1 MRVECTIDRFC
12 GKRGIFLDFQRKER
26 YGMPDLL
33 RIMEILRGENGCP
46 WDREQTHG
54 SIRGNFIEETYEAV
68 EAIDKEDPVLLREEL
83 GDVLLQVVFHARMEE
98 EAGSFGFGDV
108 VNDICEKLII
118 RHPHIFS
125 DVQVN
130 GTEEVLSNWETI
142 KNQVKGTKTQTER
155 LEAVP
160 RVYPALMRSQKVSG
174 RAAKAGMGYVD
185 TAAAWG
191 DLESELRELREAIVQ
206 GDSDHVEE
214 ELGDLLFSAV
224 NVARHLGIDSEYALT
239 RSCDKFIRRFAEAER
254 LAGEQ
259 GLEMKD
265 AGPET
270 LDRLWK
276 EAKKTVHSR

>member
-1 MRVECTIDRFC
+1 ME
-12 GKRGIFLDFQRKER
+12 FQRKDH
-26 YGMPDLL
+26 YNIDDLL
-33 RIMEILRGENGCP
+33 EIMKILRSPEGCP
-46 WDREQTHG
+46 WDREQTHE
-54 SIRGNFIEETYEAV
+54 SIRQNFIEETYEAI
-68 EAIDKEDPVLLREEL
+68 EAIDTKDTELLKEEL
-83 GDVLLQVVFHARMEE
+83 GDVLMQVVFHALMEE
-98 EAGSFGFGDV
+98 EAGKFDFSDV
-108 VNDICEKLII
+108 ADGVCHKLII

-191 DLESELRELREAIVQ
+191 DLESELRELREAMVQ

>member
-1 MRVECTIDRFC
+1 
-12 GKRGIFLDFQRKER
+12 
-26 YGMPDLL
+26 MPDLL

-46 WDREQTHG
+46 WDREQTHA

-98 EAGSFGFGDV
+98 EAGSFSFDDV
-108 VNDICEKLII
+108 ANDICEKLIV

-130 GTEEVLSNWETI
+130 GTEEVLSNWEAI
-142 KNQVKGTKTQTER
+142 KNQVKGTKSQTER

-174 RAAKAGMGYVD
+174 RAAKAGMGYAD
-185 TAAAWG
+185 TAAAWK
-191 DLESELRELREAIVQ
+191 DLESELQELREAMAQ
-206 GDSDHVEE
+206 EDLDHVEE
-214 ELGDLLFSAV
+214 ELGDLLFSTV
-224 NVARHLGIDSEYALT
+224 NVARHLGIDSEFALT

-259 GLEMKD
+259 GIEMKD

-270 LDRLWK
+270 LDRLWR

>member
-1 MRVECTIDRFC
+1 
-12 GKRGIFLDFQRKER
+12 
-26 YGMPDLL
+26 MPDLL

-46 WDREQTHG
+46 WDREQTHA

-160 RVYPALMRSQKVSG
+160 RVYPALMRSQKVSS

-191 DLESELRELREAIVQ
+191 DLESELRELREAMVQ